1 MKISVF
7 GLGYVGAVTAACLAK
22 EGHTVI
28 GVDVAAGKVDLI
40 NAGQSPLLEE
50 GISELIA
57 DEVKAGRLSATTDI
71 EKAVNDSDM
80 ALVCVGTPSQPN
92 GSLDDRYIRQ
102 VIGEIGELI
111 AKRDSPFLIVVRS
124 TVTPGTMTDL
134 VIPLLESTTGRSA
147 GDGYDVAFHPEF
159 LREGSSIADFYAP
172 PKIVVG
178 ERVPG
183 SGDAVLELYGEHIV
197 APRIVC
203 ELPVAE
209 TVKYC
214 DNLFHALKITF
225 ANEIGLMCKS
235 LGIDGISA
243 MEIFCQD
250 RKLNISNKYLM
261 PGFAFGGS
269 CLPKD
274 LRAFTALAQSQDIK
288 LPMLESLL
296 PSNVLQIEYAINE
309 ILKTGAKKVGFHGLA
324 FKKGTDDLRESPY
337 VELAE
342 RLLGKGKDLVFYD
355 ELVHDSRLIGGNK
368 AYVEQRLPHLA
379 DLLTSST
386 EDLNECD
393 LILICHQP
401 SEESLTHWQEA
412 GVRTIDLTGIR
423 LKKDS
428 E

>member
-22 EGHTVI
+22 EGHTVV
-28 GVDVAAGKVDLI
+28 GVDVAEGKVDLI

-71 EKAVNDSDM
+71 EKAVHDSDM

-134 VIPLLESTTGRSA
+134 VIPILESTTGRPA

-178 ERVPG
+178 ERVSG

-309 ILKTGAKKVGFHGLA
+309 ILETGAKKVGFHGLA

-401 SEESLTHWQEA
+401 SEASLTHWQQA

>member
-22 EGHTVI
+22 EGHTVV

-57 DEVKAGRLSATTDI
+57 DEVKAGRLSAATDI
-71 EKAVNDSDM
+71 EKAVHGSDI
-80 ALVCVGTPSQPN
+80 ALVCVGTPSQAN

-134 VIPLLESTTGRSA
+134 VIPLLESTTGRPA

-235 LGIDGISA
+235 LGIDGVSA

-250 RKLNISNKYLM
+250 KKLNISNKYLM

-309 ILKTGAKKVGFHGLA
+309 ILETGAKKVGFHGLA

-355 ELVHDSRLIGGNK
+355 ELLHDSQLIGGNK
-368 AYVEQRLPHLA
+368 AYVQQKLPHLA
-379 DLLTSST
+379 DLLTNDP
-386 EDLNECD
+386 EDLIESE

-401 SEESLTHWQEA
+401 SEELVSEWRQKEI
-412 GVRTIDLTGIR
+412 GVIDLTGIR
-423 LKKDS
+423 TKKK
-428 E
+428 

>member
-1 MKISVF
+1 MKVSVF

-28 GVDVAAGKVDLI
+28 GVDVAEEKVKLI
-40 NAGQSPLLEE
+40 NEGQSPLLEE
-50 GISELIA
+50 GMAELVSE
-57 DEVKAGRLSATTDI
+57 VVGAGRLSATTETAMAI
-71 EKAVNDSDM
+71 AESDL
-80 ALVCVGTPSQPN
+80 ALVCVGTPSRQN
-92 GSLDDRYIRQ
+92 GSLDDRYIHQ
-102 VIGEIGELI
+102 VIEEIGNEL
-111 AKRDSPFLIVVRS
+111 AGRQSPFLVVVRS
-124 TVTPGTMTDL
+124 TVTPGTMNNL
-134 VIPLLESTTGRSA
+134 VMPLLESASGKPA

-178 ERVPG
+178 ERAAGG
-183 SGDAVLELYGEHIV
+183 SDAVLDLYGDHII

-209 TVKYC
+209 MVKYC

-235 LGIDGISA
+235 LDIDGVSA

-250 RKLNISNKYLM
+250 EKLNISNKYLM

-274 LRAFTALAQSQDIK
+274 LRAFTALAQAQEIK

-296 PSNVLQIEYAINE
+296 PSNVQQIEYAIHN
-309 ILKTGAKKVGFHGLA
+309 ILESGAKNIGFNGLA

-337 VELAE
+337 IEVAE
-342 RLLGKGKDLVFYD
+342 RLIGKGRQVIFFD
-355 ELVHDSRLIGGNK
+355 ELVHASRLIGGNK
-368 AYVEQRLPHLA
+368 AYVEQKLPHLA
-379 DLLTSST
+379 ELLTDSAEDLL
-386 EDLNECD
+386 DCD
-393 LILICHQP
+393 LVLHCHQP
-401 SEESLTHWQEA
+401 DDHLLDKLRQA
-412 GVRTIDLTGIR
+412 GTKTMDLTGIR
-423 LKKDS
+423 AKK
-428 E
+428 

>member
-28 GVDVAAGKVDLI
+28 GVDVAEGKVDLI

-71 EKAVNDSDM
+71 EKAVHGSDM

-134 VIPLLESTTGRSA
+134 VIPILESTTGRPA

-178 ERVPG
+178 ERVSG

-309 ILKTGAKKVGFHGLA
+309 ILETGAKKVGFHGLA

-368 AYVEQRLPHLA
+368 AYVQQKLPHLA
-379 DLLTSST
+379 DLLTNDP
-386 EDLNECD
+386 EDLIESE

-401 SEESLTHWQEA
+401 SEKLVSEWRQKEI
-412 GVRTIDLTGIR
+412 GVIDLTGIR
-423 LKKDS
+423 TKKK
-428 E
+428 

>member
-22 EGHTVI
+22 EGHTVV

-57 DEVKAGRLSATTDI
+57 DEVKAGRLSAATDI
-71 EKAVNDSDM
+71 EKAVHGSDI
-80 ALVCVGTPSQPN
+80 ALVCVGTPSQAN

-134 VIPLLESTTGRSA
+134 VIPLLESTTGRPA

-235 LGIDGISA
+235 LGIDGVSA

-250 RKLNISNKYLM
+250 KKLNISNKYLM

-309 ILKTGAKKVGFHGLA
+309 ILETGAKKVGFHGLA

-355 ELVHDSRLIGGNK
+355 ELLHDSQLIGGNK
-368 AYVEQRLPHLA
+368 AYVQQKLPHLA
-379 DLLTSST
+379 DLLTNDP
-386 EDLNECD
+386 EDLIESE

-401 SEESLTHWQEA
+401 CEELVSEWRQKEI
-412 GVRTIDLTGIR
+412 GVIDLTGIR
-423 LKKDS
+423 TKKK
-428 E
+428 

>member
-28 GVDVAAGKVDLI
+28 GVDVAEGKVDLI

-50 GISELIA
+50 GISELIEE
-57 DEVKAGRLSATTDI
+57 EVKAGRLSATTDI
-71 EKAVNDSDM
+71 EKAVHGSDM

-134 VIPLLESTTGRSA
+134 VIPILESTTGRPA

-178 ERVPG
+178 ERVSG

-309 ILKTGAKKVGFHGLA
+309 ILETGAKKVGFHGLA

-355 ELVHDSRLIGGNK
+355 ELVHDSRLIGGNR

-386 EDLNECD
+386 GDLNKCD

-401 SEESLTHWQEA
+401 SEESLTHWQQA